1 MSSYNQWGLR
11 PGTLKMNSLI
21 SRRAWG
27 AIENSA
33 STLRDSTTNNM
44 TEIHHRSISLKNT
57 WGIQEEDLLLISEHM
72 QEGMDLQRN
81 KGAGQ

>member
-27 AIENSA
+27 AIENS
-33 STLRDSTTNNM
+33 DSTTNNM
-44 TEIHHRSISLKNT
+44 TEIHHRNISLKNT